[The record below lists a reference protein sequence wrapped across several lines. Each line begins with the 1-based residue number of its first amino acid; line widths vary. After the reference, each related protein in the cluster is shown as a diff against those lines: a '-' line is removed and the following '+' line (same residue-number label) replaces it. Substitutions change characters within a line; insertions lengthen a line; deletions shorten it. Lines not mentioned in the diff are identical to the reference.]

1 MRTKFDKLLPS
12 EYDPTVVGRSR
23 WVTVDQVLRAVVVI
37 VGVGVAP
44 ATEYLWAS
52 GFNLERDGGIAVDE

>member
-12 EYDPTVVGRSR
+12 EYDPTVV
-23 WVTVDQVLRAVVVI
+23 VVLGDGGPVLQAVVVI

-44 ATEYLWAS
+44 ATEYLRAS